1 MQWYW
6 YLLGGVV
13 AVFVVLWAFEFYKQW
28 RLLQTADAYPHSDEL
43 KQMRVTFD
51 SWKGDK
57 RSADRFVKLIR
68 ESRRL
73 PPVPPNANP
82 DVVRLQTP

>member
-13 AVFVVLWAFEFYKQW
+13 ALFVVFYGYDLFNQWYLLKTFEPY
-28 RLLQTADAYPHSDEL
+28 TEL
-43 KQMRVTFD
+43 NYMRNNFD
-51 SWKGDK
+51 TWKK
-57 RSADRFVKLIR
+57 TPRSTNRFVELIR
-68 ESRRL
+68 DSRRL
-73 PPVPPNANP
+73 PPIQENANP

>member
-13 AVFVVLWAFEFYKQW
+13 ALFVLFGFDIYKQW
-28 RLLQTADAYPHSDEL
+28 GLLQTAEPYTGSDEL
-43 KQMRVTFD
+43 NQLRATFE

-68 ESRRL
+68 DSRRL

-82 DVVRLQTP
+82 DVVRLKTP

>member
-1 MQWYW
+1 MALF
-6 YLLGGVV
+6 LLAYGYD
-13 AVFVVLWAFEFYKQW
+13 FYKEW
-28 RLLQTADAYPHSDEL
+28 GLLQTYEPYPHSDEL
-43 KQMRVTFD
+43 KAMRVTFD
-51 SWKGDK
+51 NWKGNK
-57 RSADRFVKLIR
+57 RSGDRFVNLIR

>member
-1 MQWYW
+1 MKWYW

-13 AVFVVLWAFEFYKQW
+13 ALFLLAYGYDFYVQW
-28 RLLQTADAYPHSDEL
+28 RLVQTAEPYSDEL
-43 KQMRVTFD
+43 KQMRVTFE

-57 RSADRFVKLIR
+57 RSADRFVELIR
-68 ESRRL
+68 DSRRL

-82 DVVRLQTP
+82 DVVRLQTS